1 MNIKRLAVGLIA
13 TAFLLSGCSAVEGSD
28 TPSGSKHLELVTV
41 YPANS
46 TDAHVN
52 HTSFILN
59 SGTTETLVGLDPST
73 NQLYGWLASDWSSE
87 DSVHWTFN
95 IREGVTFH
103 DGTALDAQAVQES
116 LQHSIDVNP
125 GMTAALKIA
134 EMTATGQTLSITTT
148 EPYASLP
155 SQLVHYNAVITN
167 VAASTEYPIGTG
179 AFKFTSFDTTGAA
192 ELERYDDYWD
202 GRAALDSVTMTAN
215 EDANSRMLS
224 LQSGQAD
231 VIYRPSLE
239 SLGALE
245 SDSAV
250 TVDAVPGSRVY
261 HLMYNYNGH
270 NSDLFSNIDF
280 RRGINALVDRE
291 AIAET
296 ILHGNA
302 AVTDNPMPGGS
313 PLSPPL
319 EDITFDSAKALDYF
333 NDAGLDVSDGTVTRN
348 GVPIS
353 LTVATYVARPELPQI
368 AQAVQANAAKL
379 GIEMNISTAEN
390 IDEYLLGDQ
399 WDLATYSLATL
410 TRGDGS
416 YFVNGAFL
424 PDGAQNFGNLD
435 DPRLISMINTFN
447 STVDTQSRADQIR
460 DIALYVRDQSYNS
473 YIVSPF
479 ETSAYK
485 KSVTGWVTPSNEFEF
500 QMITKDLDIEQ

>member
-1 MNIKRLAVGLIA
+1 MKIIRFTAGLVASALLLA
-13 TAFLLSGCSAVEGSD
+13 GCGAVEDSGAG
-28 TPSGSKHLELVTV
+28 PGSKHLDLVTV

-59 SGTTETLVGLDPST
+59 SGTTETLVGLDPET
-73 NQLYGWLASDWSSE
+73 NELYGWLATDWSSE
-87 DSVHWTFN
+87 DSIHWTFA
-95 IREGVTFH
+95 IREGVSFH
-103 DGTALDAQAVQES
+103 DGTPMDAEAVRTS

-125 GMTAALKIA
+125 GMAAALKIA
-134 EMTATGQTLSITTT
+134 EMQAEGHTLKITTS

-155 SQLVHYNAVITN
+155 SQLVHYNTVITN

-179 AFKFTSFDTTGAA
+179 AFRFTSFNTTGAA
-192 ELERYDDYWD
+192 ELERFEDYWD
-202 GRAALDSVTMTAN
+202 GKAKLDSVTMTAN
-215 EDANSRMLS
+215 EDANTRLLS

-239 SLGALE
+239 SLDALE
-245 SDSAV
+245 KDSDF
-250 TVDAVPGSRVY
+250 TVDAVPGARVY
-261 HLMYNYNGH
+261 HLIYNYRGA
-270 NSDLFSNIDF
+270 NSDLFNNIEF

-291 AIAET
+291 AIAGT

-319 EDITFDSAKALDYF
+319 EDISFSTDKALEHF
-333 NDAGLDVSDGTVTRN
+333 RKAGLDVTDGRVTRN
-348 GVPIS
+348 GAPVT
-353 LTVATYVARPELPQI
+353 LKVGTYVARPELPQI

-379 GIEMNISTAEN
+379 GIEMTIDTADN
-390 IDEYLLGDQ
+390 IDEYLLAGD

-424 PDGAQNFGNLD
+424 PDGAQNFGGLD
-435 DPRLISMINTFN
+435 DPTLISMIDTFN
-447 STVDTQSRADQIR
+447 ATVDTQSRAGQIR
-460 DIALYVRDQSYNS
+460 DIAVYVRDQSYNS

-485 KSVTGWVTPSNEFEF
+485 KTVSGWITPSNEFEF
-500 QMITKDLDIEQ
+500 QMITRDLDIEQ